1 MTSLWLALDRL
12 LTVDKCSSTTLLSTC
27 RRYEIIYF
35 VYSENLQEIL
45 WITFIKT
52 HLQIYSNLSN
62 QSLNLIT
69 IYLFIFLTMTRD
81 FESVESWT
89 AHLLKSTASRRVF
102 IISFDASVRS
112 QNVAISWNI
121 NTSQQ
126 LRQWAIDQSDE
137 IIKMLIEL
145 RDQRDMTLK
154 LNEQWINVQV
164 DHIKRF
170 DELEINQ
177 MTIDTQEEIIV
188 ELWKKVLSLKKRQ
201 HSANQ
206 FRSRQFTESRVSMKS
221 LSRQSIKNHTRR
233 KSFTLFDNDHH
244 KSFKFSNLSVF
255 IDEDESTW
263 DSWRVKMN
271 DKLQTNVDHF
281 DNENIC
287 IVYVISRLEDDA
299 AEHIFA
305 WHRHDALHSYILI
318 YELFEHLKEIY
329 NELNRNWKCR
339 REYNVLRQTDKSFNV
354 FYFDFMKLFSYLD
367 YDDHILMND
376 LQNKIN
382 NRLQN
387 ALSVCSENFTSLT
400 RLRIFLQDV
409 NNKQR
414 VNYQLRSQLR
424 TVIVK
429 VMIISDKHAATS
441 LSVTTSII
449 DYVKSIFSSIF
460 ESARLSIICYTCK
473 ISSHLF
479 KNCSQNK
486 VDISASYVFIL
497 RLHEIIISK
506 NKENEKMSS
515 ENSEAKN

>member
-1 MTSLWLALDRL
+1 
-12 LTVDKCSSTTLLSTC
+12 
-27 RRYEIIYF
+27 
-35 VYSENLQEIL
+35 
-45 WITFIKT
+45 
-52 HLQIYSNLSN
+52 
-62 QSLNLIT
+62 
-69 IYLFIFLTMTRD
+69 MTRD
-81 FESVESWT
+81 FESVKSWT
-89 AHLLKSTASRRVF
+89 ARLLRSIASRRVF
-102 IISFDASVRS
+102 IISFDVSAKS
-112 QNVAISWNI
+112 QNVAISWDI
-121 NTSQQ
+121 NMSQQ
-126 LRQWAIDQSDE
+126 LRQWTINQSD
-137 IIKMLIEL
+137 KMLIEL

-164 DHIKRF
+164 NHIKRL

-177 MTIDTQEEIIV
+177 MTINTQEETIV
-188 ELWKKVLSLKKRQ
+188 ALQKKVLSLKKKQR
-201 HSANQ
+201 SANQ
-206 FRSRQFTESRVSMKS
+206 SRSHQFTESQVSTKS
-221 LSRQSIKNHTRR
+221 LFRQSIENHTQR
-233 KSFTLFDNDHH
+233 KSFILFNNDHH
-244 KSFKFSNLSVF
+244 KSFKFSNSSVF

-263 DSWRVKMN
+263 NSWRIKMN

-305 WHRHDALHSYILI
+305 WHRHDALHSYISI

-329 NELNRNWKCR
+329 DELNRNRKCC
-339 REYNVLRQTDKSFNV
+339 REYNALRQAEKSFNV
-354 FYFDFMKLFSYLD
+354 FYFDFMKLFSYLK
-367 YDDHILMND
+367 YDDHTLMND

-429 VMIISDKHAATS
+429 VTVISDKCTATS
-441 LSVTTSII
+441 LSVMTLII
-449 DYVKSIFSSIF
+449 NYVKSTLSSIS
-460 ESARLSIICYTCK
+460 ESARSSIICYTCK
-473 ISSHLF
+473 TSNHLF

-486 VDISASYVFIL
+486 INTSASHAFTS

-506 NKENEKMSS
+506 NKKNEKMSS
-515 ENSEAKN
+515 FKDSEAKN